1 MQRRTLG
8 PVSSSGLNARASM
21 GRSSMG
27 PASKGPQRMSMQQGS
42 ARTSMNPNRQQSIG
56 RKSTGISRNT
66 MGNGAAKDPR
76 PLSDKGFM
84 NASIRALLNFLMENG
99 YDSAISPKILARP
112 SSKDFNN
119 IVTFLFRKIDPNFN
133 DGTLKFED
141 EVASAFKALGY
152 PFNISKTS
160 LYAVGSPHTWPGL
173 LAAITWLIELLTYD
187 QEVAEA
193 PMENEE
199 GMDMDNLTAVSDK
212 AFFEYLEHAY
222 TAFLSGDD
230 DNDKAFFEYLE
241 HAYTAFLSGD
251 DDKYAALEED
261 LIDKFEAKNVDVEQ
275 ECERIAVENDEIV
288 GAMEGLSQ
296 TANALPELEKRQ
308 EDLSSDLEKF
318 HQLIE
323 QLNEHKAALEK
334 KVETRGA
341 ELERNEADLAAIHS
355 RVAELK
361 TAVSQQDLSAEDVRR
376 MQGERARVED
386 GLERAI
392 ASKQEH
398 SKNLWD
404 AETELNKIV
413 EELDAAASVFN
424 SKAKELQMTPE
435 TAKYSQGHR
444 MTISIDKSK
453 AEEEEAVVR
462 PAIAQ
467 LKETVTGNMNSAK
480 QELLNLLDQE
490 EHAEEELKDAMTSAT
505 ALENKARRAEEQ
517 YLKEKEQLDKAI
529 AELVSET
536 EEAETKITQ
545 LRDPMALET
554 AISRNQTRLA
564 QLNAL
569 RAEKK
574 EAADARREAV
584 HGEILKA
591 LNMCAEV
598 KDYTQMCLGELK
610 ESAGSILS
618 ELRGEVVAPPA
629 APVVEKVFEEV
640 VEEEEEEVVIAPEP
654 AGGGECRV
662 N

>member
-199 GMDMDNLTAVSDK
+199 GMDMDNLTA
-212 AFFEYLEHAY
+212 
-222 TAFLSGDD
+222 
-230 DNDKAFFEYLE
+230 AFFEYLE

-640 VEEEEEEVVIAPEP
+640 VEEEEEEVVMPPNPPVE
-654 AGGGECRV
+654 ENV
-662 N
+662 E

>member
-1 MQRRTLG
+1 
-8 PVSSSGLNARASM
+8 
-21 GRSSMG
+21 
-27 PASKGPQRMSMQQGS
+27 MQQGS

-230 DNDKAFFEYLE
+230 D
-241 HAYTAFLSGD
+241 
-251 DDKYAALEED
+251 KYAALEED

-341 ELERNEADLAAIHS
+341 ELERNETDLAAIHS

-424 SKAKELQMTPE
+424 SKAKELQMIPE

-453 AEEEEAVVR
+453 AAEEESTGLLGSVDIKAVVR

-640 VEEEEEEVVIAPEP
+640 VEEEEEVVMPPNPPVE
-654 AGGGECRV
+654 ENV
-662 N
+662 E

>member
-27 PASKGPQRMSMQQGS
+27 PASKGPQRMSMQQGTS
-42 ARTSMNPNRQQSIG
+42 RTSMNPNRQQSIG

-193 PMENEE
+193 PQENEE
-199 GMDMDNLTAVSDK
+199 AMDMDNLTAVSDK
-212 AFFEYLEHAY
+212 AFFEYLG
-222 TAFLSGDD
+222 S
-230 DNDKAFFEYLE
+230 
-241 HAYTAFLSGD
+241 AYTAFLSGD

-308 EDLSSDLEKF
+308 EDLASDLEKF

-341 ELERNEADLAAIHS
+341 ELERNEADLASIHV

-424 SKAKELQMTPE
+424 SKAKELQMIPE
-435 TAKYSQGHR
+435 TAKYSQGER
-444 MTISIDKSK
+444 MTITIDKSK
-453 AEEEEAVVR
+453 ADEEDSTGLLGSVNLKTVVR

-569 RAEKK
+569 RTEKK
-574 EAADARREAV
+574 EAAEARREAV

-591 LNMCAEV
+591 LNMCAEM

-610 ESAGSILS
+610 EEAGNILS
-618 ELRGEVVAPPA
+618 ELRGEGGVPTPPVA
-629 APVVEKVFEEV
+629 EKVV
-640 VEEEEEEVVIAPEP
+640 VEETQDVVEEQEEVIMPPTPPLEENVE
-654 AGGGECRV
+654 
-662 N
+662 

>member
-1 MQRRTLG
+1 
-8 PVSSSGLNARASM
+8 
-21 GRSSMG
+21 
-27 PASKGPQRMSMQQGS
+27 MSMQQGS

-230 DNDKAFFEYLE
+230 D
-241 HAYTAFLSGD
+241 
-251 DDKYAALEED
+251 KYAALEED

-341 ELERNEADLAAIHS
+341 ELERNETDLAAIHS

-424 SKAKELQMTPE
+424 SKAKELQMIPE

-453 AEEEEAVVR
+453 AAEEESTGLLGSVDIKAVVR

-640 VEEEEEEVVIAPEP
+640 VEEEEEVVMPPNPPVE
-654 AGGGECRV
+654 ENV
-662 N
+662 E